1 MVWIKQKY
9 FRREGTRDW
18 VFGGMMIGRHG
29 EVGFRR
35 LVHTSDTQG
44 KFSCLVS
51 VLSNDC
57 DRVPLWAFERLEP
70 YAAKLPGGP
79 SPYWVGL
86 PVSSKNTNAN
96 HTGKPKRAAPA
107 VLYTLKIQRNG

>member
-1 MVWIKQKY
+1 
-9 FRREGTRDW
+9 
-18 VFGGMMIGRHG
+18 MIGRHG

-35 LVHTSDTQG
+35 LVHTSDSQG

-79 SPYWVGL
+79 SQYWLGL

-107 VLYTLKIQRNG
+107 VLYTLKIQRNW